1 MATHRISSIQK
12 AGRGL
17 LLVRLCCFIWIWAT
31 ILPTREFAILR
42 KDCNNEGDAIQFETL
57 FTFHFF
63 DTLWGTE
70 HLSRPTVSLFH
81 WWIWKAPVERQ
92 KPIPSCAPVSLKC
105 FYSLR
110 SLPPFFILQS
120 LYLPLFTRLSSG
132 GCASAGMAHWLPIFT
147 AGIRPSAIRRRTLPV
162 YNPCFSQNCVTDRY
176 SIDFSRLSWY
186 IRCRQGALW
195 CSPLLSASPHAV
207 QERGGYFTLTAFTA
221 KSSSRA
227 TRQIMYRTTLF
238 RIGLTSLLSEVCAPW
253 LRYYYNTKSFKCQ

>member
-1 MATHRISSIQK
+1 M
-12 AGRGL
+12 
-17 LLVRLCCFIWIWAT
+17 
-31 ILPTREFAILR
+31 
-42 KDCNNEGDAIQFETL
+42 
-57 FTFHFF
+57 
-63 DTLWGTE
+63 
-70 HLSRPTVSLFH
+70 
-81 WWIWKAPVERQ
+81 
-92 KPIPSCAPVSLKC
+92 
-105 FYSLR
+105 
-110 SLPPFFILQS
+110 
-120 LYLPLFTRLSSG
+120 
-132 GCASAGMAHWLPIFT
+132 SAGMAHWLPIFT

-238 RIGLTSLLSEVCAPW
+238 FALASPPFCRRCAP
-253 LRYYYNTKSFKCQ
+253 LDYDIIIIRNRLNVNSFFKNKKEKAGRV